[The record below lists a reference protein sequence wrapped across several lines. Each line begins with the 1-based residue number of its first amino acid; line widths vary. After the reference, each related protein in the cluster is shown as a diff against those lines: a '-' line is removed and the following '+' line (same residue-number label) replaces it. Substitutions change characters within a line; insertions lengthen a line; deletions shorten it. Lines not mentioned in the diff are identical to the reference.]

1 MTLLQALAY
10 FLREALVSLRRSW
23 KVSLLAV
30 VTIGVSLFVGGGFL
44 LAATNL
50 AEQAERWREEA
61 KVVVYLQP
69 TAAAE
74 VRAAVVARARAAPWA
89 AAVEE
94 VGPEVAA
101 ERFRQAFPSLG
112 GLVEGEAGDSP
123 LPPSVE
129 IRPVPGTPPG
139 EIAAWA
145 EAVRAEPAVDM
156 VDDDRDWLER
166 LDTLI
171 AAVRGIGLALGA
183 VLLGAAIFTIA
194 AVIRLTAFLYHDEI
208 SVMRLVGATE
218 FFIRGPF
225 YAEGLLQGLLGGVLA
240 VGGLYG
246 AWRAAVE
253 RSAAGGLLSRLLLA
267 DFLGLRE
274 ALLLVALGAAAG
286 FAGALLSLRREDLGS
301 GPAEAE
307 PEPQATEAAS

>member
-1 MTLLQALAY
+1 VTLLQALAY

-30 VTIGVSLFVGGGFL
+30 VTISVSLFVGGGFL

-50 AEQAERWREEA
+50 GEQAERWRQEA
-61 KVVVYLQP
+61 KVVVYLRGAA
-69 TAAAE
+69 TAGE
-74 VRAAVVARARAAPWA
+74 RAAVAARARSVPWA

-94 VGPEVAA
+94 VSAEAAA
-101 ERFRQAFPSLG
+101 ERFRRAFPSLG
-112 GLVEGEAGDSP
+112 GLVEGEEGDSP

-129 IRPVPGTPPG
+129 ITPAPVTSRQ

-145 EAVRAEPAVDM
+145 AAERGQPAVDM

-194 AVIRLTAFLYHDEI
+194 AVIRLTAFLYHEEI

-225 YAEGLLQGLLGGVLA
+225 YVEGLLQGLLGGVLA
-240 VGGLYG
+240 VGGLYA
-246 AWRAAVE
+246 AWLAAVE
-253 RSAAGGLLSRLLLA
+253 RAAAGGLLSRLLLA

-286 FAGALLSLRREDLGS
+286 FAGALLSLRRETLGS
-301 GPAEAE
+301 GPPEAEAD
-307 PEPQATEAAS
+307 PQATEAAS